1 MGTGARLGRSQAAPR
16 PRRSSWAKKRPAPV
30 GAARWGLRPG
40 FSMDAT
46 HAPPLPP
53 LPFLCFFL
61 RLLSIN
67 IPGAEEEAEEE
78 KRGTRRAGI
87 LEGARSRVKRKGK
100 IQSRAAGTGDVATRN
115 IRVNPPPHGHTAQAG
130 GCAPVAFSR
139 IALPQL
145 ARFFSGGGRRKGQE
159 AVAAFTSEAVSRP
172 HRIAWWW
179 CSCSTRAC
187 PGSPHS
193 GCSNPRATGRRQ
205 QLLAA
210 AEDEEG
216 SRHGGDH
223 GHGTFLLWLASV
235 LATHVLCVQKLI
247 KLRVCSWKQNLV
259 RCVPVLFTNRH
270 VRACIDFCFLLFWWG
285 LGRRK

>member
-1 MGTGARLGRSQAAPR
+1 
-16 PRRSSWAKKRPAPV
+16 
-30 GAARWGLRPG
+30 
-40 FSMDAT
+40 
-46 HAPPLPP
+46 
-53 LPFLCFFL
+53 
-61 RLLSIN
+61 
-67 IPGAEEEAEEE
+67 
-78 KRGTRRAGI
+78 
-87 LEGARSRVKRKGK
+87 LEGARSRVKKKGEN
-100 IQSRAAGTGDVATRN
+100 SEPRRRHRRRGDAEYSCEPTTTR
-115 IRVNPPPHGHTAQAG
+115 PHGSGWRLRAG
-130 GCAPVAFSR
+130 RFLAPCP
-139 IALPQL
+139 ALPCPAPAL
-145 ARFFSGGGRRKGQE
+145 SFFLRRRKEEGSGGGRRKGQE

-193 GCSNPRATGRRQ
+193 GCSNLRATGRRQ